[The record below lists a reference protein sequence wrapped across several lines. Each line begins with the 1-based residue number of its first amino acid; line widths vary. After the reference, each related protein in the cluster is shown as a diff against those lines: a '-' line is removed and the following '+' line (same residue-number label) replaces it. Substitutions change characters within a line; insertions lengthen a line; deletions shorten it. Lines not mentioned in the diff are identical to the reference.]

1 MIYFLAT
8 TLVTALSLLVTD
20 ILLSGVNLSTF
31 AAAVLAAIAIGAV
44 NGGIRP
50 ILSLFA
56 LPINI
61 LTLGSFSLII
71 NGFCFWLAS
80 LLVPGFV
87 VNGFLAFILG
97 PVILSIASSLIGNY
111 VSEAT
116 LGQLLPG
123 SDR

>member
-44 NGGIRP
+44 HGGIRP